1 MRSRGRGPRLAR
13 RQHGPSPQGPPSV
26 RAPRLD
32 RSWPMTAD
40 AGARRRGFNGCSC
53 CYRLVNAALSVEVL
67 SGGGPGARRC
77 ACSGCVLRGQEWLAT
92 CAHLLRCA
100 RDSPATVGHGVRHVE
115 GDVGVAM
122 SLRAQRRLTR
132 RRRCPGAACRLRTV
146 SGSRGQPA
154 WDPCRPRPAR
164 PRRVVPLAQ
173 PDDEFDE
180 PE

>member
-1 MRSRGRGPRLAR
+1 MRSLDARRTVMRSRGRGPRLAR

-100 RDSPATVGHGVRHVE
+100 RDSPATAGHGVRHVE

-122 SLRAQRRLTR
+122 SLRASRSHPSTEVPGCSMQATYGFRQSRLAGMGSAR
-132 RRRCPGAACRLRTV
+132 GAV
-146 SGSRGQPA
+146 G
-154 WDPCRPRPAR
+154 PAR
-164 PRRVVPLAQ
+164 
-173 PDDEFDE
+173 
-180 PE
+180 